1 MTMTVNHIGYMF
13 YCLCAIALF
22 ATTIW
27 ILRNGRKVKVT
38 ESVMLLLILGGLI
51 YDNFMLGV
59 GSLIFPESQGLL
71 IATIPRFAIHALC
84 TPLLIMHAALSCGRL
99 NVPGYR
105 SRTVITWWGAT
116 TFMCILLGL
125 LREID
130 PVFEYSVENGIA
142 GFRPAGD
149 GGAPIAE
156 VTTVFSLIV
165 MGIALTRFIRWPWM
179 LTSATVILI
188 FNIFFLEYGAVTNLG
203 ELILL
208 SGSVATGAYAVSYAT
223 KERELKK
230 QEALARR
237 KPKDSEEELVTQ

>member
-1 MTMTVNHIGYMF
+1 MTMTASHIAYMF

-27 ILRNGRKVKVT
+27 VLRNGRKVKVT
-38 ESVMLLLILGGLI
+38 ESIMLLLILGGLI

-59 GSLIFPESQGLL
+59 GSLIFEESQGLL
-71 IATIPRFAIHALC
+71 IATLPRFAIHALC
-84 TPLLIMHAALSCGRL
+84 TPLLIIHAALSCGRL

-105 SRTVITWWGAT
+105 SRAIITWWGAT

-130 PVFEYSVENGIA
+130 PTFEYSVEGGIA
-142 GFRPAGD
+142 GFRPTGET
-149 GGAPIAE
+149 APIAE

-165 MGIALTRFIRWPWM
+165 MGIALTRFVRWPWM
-179 LTSATVILI
+179 LASASVILF
-188 FNIFFLEYGAVTNLG
+188 FNIF
-203 ELILL
+203 
-208 SGSVATGAYAVSYAT
+208 SGSVATGAYAVSYAK

-237 KPKDSEEELVTQ
+237 KPKDSEEELVTL

>member
-1 MTMTVNHIGYMF
+1 MTITPSHIAYMF

-27 ILRNGRKVKVT
+27 VLRNGRKVKVT
-38 ESVMLLLILGGLI
+38 ESIMLLLILGGLI

-59 GSLIFPESQGLL
+59 GSLIFEESQGLL

-130 PVFEYSVENGIA
+130 PVFEYSVEGGIA
-142 GFRPAGD
+142 GIR
-149 GGAPIAE
+149 GGRIKGRGVLRGPLRRIHMLVGGQHANRD
-156 VTTVFSLIV
+156 
-165 MGIALTRFIRWPWM
+165 RFKAVVIG
-179 LTSATVILI
+179 ATVAH
-188 FNIFFLEYGAVTNLG
+188 AVPRL
-203 ELILL
+203 
-208 SGSVATGAYAVSYAT
+208 TGW
-223 KERELKK
+223 
-230 QEALARR
+230 QG
-237 KPKDSEEELVTQ
+237 DSDVV

>member
-1 MTMTVNHIGYMF
+1 MTMTFNHIAYMF

-130 PVFEYSVENGIA
+130 PVFEYSVEGGIA

-179 LTSATVILI
+179 LASATVILF

-237 KPKDSEEELVTQ
+237 KPKDTEEELVTQ